1 MDGGLETRYS
11 DFEEGFIGG
20 EIERVKREKVG
31 RENWGHNGGDNGIN
45 YQGEGGKRTLPRRRA
60 YFDRFSFRPYGR

>member
-1 MDGGLETRYS
+1 MDGGLESRYS

-31 RENWGHNGGDNGIN
+31 REN
-45 YQGEGGKRTLPRRRA
+45 
-60 YFDRFSFRPYGR
+60 